1 MALNLILQ
9 TVIPVFLIILL
20 GFIIGKYKKINTQP
34 FVNLIIYISG
44 PCLIF
49 SSISKSDINLADF
62 LTIALAAVGIIITL
76 SFLVFIIL
84 KIKKSKK
91 VGLYLP
97 MTIGNTGY
105 LGYPVAL
112 LAFGVAGLSRAVVFD
127 MMNSLFLFSFGIYI
141 IHRKNEIKE
150 AFKLPLIYAVVI
162 GLLFNLSK
170 IKTPEI
176 IFKPIE
182 MIGSITIPLAL
193 LILGYKLTQIRI
205 SETKT
210 AFLAS
215 LFRITGGFLTAL
227 IIIKLFSITALA
239 KNIILIQAAMPSA
252 VMSMILCQKYRKDS
266 SLVASVVLISTL
278 LSIITIPLIL
288 WFLSIY

>member
-1 MALNLILQ
+1 MILS
-9 TVIPVFLIILL
+9 TVIPVFLIILI
-20 GFIIGKYKKINTQP
+20 GYIIGKYKKINTQP
-34 FVNLIIYISG
+34 FVNLIVYIAG

-49 SSISKSDINLADF
+49 SSISKSDINLTDF
-62 LTIALAAVGIIITL
+62 LTIALSAIAIILIL
-76 SFLVFIIL
+76 AFLVFIIL
-84 KIKKSKK
+84 KITKSKK
-91 VGLYLP
+91 VGLSLP

-112 LAFGVAGLSRAVVFD
+112 FAFGIAGLSGAVVFD
-127 MMNSLFLFSFGIYI
+127 MTNSLFLYSFGIYI
-141 IHRKNEIKE
+141 IHHKNEIKE
-150 AFKLPLIYAVVI
+150 AFKIPLLYAVII
-162 GLLFNLSK
+162 GLLFNLLK

-182 MIGSITIPLAL
+182 TIGMITIPLAL
-193 LILGYKLTQIRI
+193 LILGYKLTEIKI

-215 LFRITGGFLTAL
+215 LFRIIGGFLIAL
-227 IIIKLFSITALA
+227 IIIKLFSITGLS

-252 VMSMILCQKYRKDS
+252 VMSMILCQKYRRDAN
-266 SLVASVVLISTL
+266 LVASVIFISTI

-288 WFLSIY
+288 WFLSLS